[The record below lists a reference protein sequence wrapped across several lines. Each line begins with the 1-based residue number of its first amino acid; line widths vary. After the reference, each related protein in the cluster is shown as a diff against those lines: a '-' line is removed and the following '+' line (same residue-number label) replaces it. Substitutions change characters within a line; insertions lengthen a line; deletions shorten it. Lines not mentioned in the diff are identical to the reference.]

1 MWHTN
6 VTVCSGLHRSKVAWG
21 KKARVL
27 VDQGFFMCM
36 GEQRLSNPTDELLWV
51 ALIFGFVTVCK
62 RKVSECKEHVQP
74 WTETIGPDGCGLF
87 LPASN
92 HNHSGIRGAESSQ
105 TSGTWKQIA
114 QHTSRGPRSHYLN
127 GCPKKPFRQKH
138 FKVSPG
144 GSSGLSSLIP
154 IFL

>member
-1 MWHTN
+1 MA
-6 VTVCSGLHRSKVAWG
+6 GG
-21 KKARVL
+21 KNARVL
-27 VDQGFFMCM
+27 VDQGFSMCL

-51 ALIFGFVTVCK
+51 ALIFGFVTVCE
-62 RKVSECKEHVQP
+62 RKVSECKEQ
-74 WTETIGPDGCGLF
+74 GPDGCGLF

-92 HNHSGIRGAESSQ
+92 QNHSGIRGAESSQ

-127 GCPKKPFRQKH
+127 GCPKKPFRPKH

-144 GSSGLSSLIP
+144 GSSGLSFLIP